1 MLGIDC
7 WILFIILVVYAL
19 VRDYLICITISSSS
33 VVMSITQ
40 VAVDLVV
47 RLVRVVVLEI
57 GSFVVVNLKNPR
69 IVHGIY
75 CRYDTGIE
83 TAGDI
88 I

>member
-19 VRDYLICITISSSS
+19 VRDYLIFITISSSS

-57 GSFVVVNLKNPR
+57 GSFVVVKNPR

>member
-1 MLGIDC
+1 
-7 WILFIILVVYAL
+7 
-19 VRDYLICITISSSS
+19 
-33 VVMSITQ
+33 MSITQ

-57 GSFVVVNLKNPR
+57 GSFVVVKNPR